1 MRNVVRSVALVAGG
15 VAAGFAL
22 AHFINST
29 PRGRAAFASINEFTS
44 DFVEAVKAGYEARTE
59 AIYAAIEANEK

>member
-1 MRNVVRSVALVAGG
+1 MRNVVRSVALVVGG

-29 PRGRAAFASINEFTS
+29 PRGRAAFAKVNEFTA
-44 DFVEAVKAGYEARTE
+44 DFAEAVKQGYEARTE